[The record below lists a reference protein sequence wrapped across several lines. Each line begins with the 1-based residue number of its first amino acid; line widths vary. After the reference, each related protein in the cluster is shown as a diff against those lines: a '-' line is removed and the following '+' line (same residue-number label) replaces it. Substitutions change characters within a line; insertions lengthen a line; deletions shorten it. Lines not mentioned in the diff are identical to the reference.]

1 MGATHRR
8 QRAVAGLSDDPG
20 VSSNAVPGFLP
31 STNGLR
37 FVNRFPAQATIFLR
51 LGGRTILGL
60 GNAADG
66 LCGGLATVTRDLFD
80 AGMAPWEDVDPPEG
94 DSPHFRE
101 LVWRQVDSF
110 ELGRVPFRFYDLAVA
125 RPDPPTAWSRLLR
138 RRPRPVETV
147 RREWPRIRADVDAGH
162 LSMVGLVRAA
172 TWDPR
177 LLGLNHQVVA
187 YGYEVSRDSLSLSI
201 YDPNHPLD
209 DTVRIRLQLTMD
221 RRSATMSYS
230 TGEPLLTFFRAP

>member
-1 MGATHRR
+1 
-8 QRAVAGLSDDPG
+8 
-20 VSSNAVPGFLP
+20 
-31 STNGLR
+31 
-37 FVNRFPAQATIFLR
+37 
-51 LGGRTILGL
+51 
-60 GNAADG
+60 
-66 LCGGLATVTRDLFD
+66 
-80 AGMAPWEDVDPPEG
+80 MAPWEDEDPPAG
-94 DSPHFRE
+94 GTPRFRE

-110 ELGRVPFRFYDLAVA
+110 ELGRVPLRFYDLAVA
-125 RPDPPTAWSRLLR
+125 RPDPPTVWSRILR
-138 RRPRPVETV
+138 RRPRAVESV
-147 RREWPRIRADVDAGH
+147 RREWPRIRADIDAGR

-230 TGEPLLTFFRAP
+230 TGEPLLAFFRAP

>member
-1 MGATHRR
+1 
-8 QRAVAGLSDDPG
+8 
-20 VSSNAVPGFLP
+20 
-31 STNGLR
+31 
-37 FVNRFPAQATIFLR
+37 IFLG

-60 GNAADG
+60 GNADDG
-66 LCGGLATVTRDLFD
+66 RCGGLATVTRHLFE

-162 LSMVGLVRAA
+162 LSMVGLVRRSDRGSGSSGSSHAIGA
-172 TWDPR
+172 DTGAPASGR
-177 LLGLNHQVVA
+177 TA
-187 YGYEVSRDSLSLSI
+187 YG
-201 YDPNHPLD
+201 
-209 DTVRIRLQLTMD
+209 
-221 RRSATMSYS
+221 ATSVLI
-230 TGEPLLTFFRAP
+230 EEFCV